1 MVLGVTLDSLRR
13 KTKTKGE
20 ISYVE
25 KPNNKKYPCPDIPD
39 SSNTPKLFNGF
50 FSLNQNPVN
59 SVMII
64 VSLIYMTCRF

>member
-1 MVLGVTLDSLRR
+1 MVLGVTLDSVRR
-13 KTKTKGE
+13 KNKTRDE
-20 ISYVE
+20 ISFVE
-25 KPNNKKYPCPDIPD
+25 RPNNKIYPCPDIPD

-50 FSLNQNPVN
+50 FSLHQNPVN